1 MADHDDEMRRVI
13 LKELWRRVEK
23 ETYPS
28 ATMLDRIECLMT
40 RDDLPAYVEMLM
52 RRIRPV
58 EHPSIDLINRVV
70 ALVCVDPPL
79 PPPRRTRR
87 ASWPAPGSAQA
98 G

>member
-1 MADHDDEMRRVI
+1 MADHGGGVRRVI
-13 LKELWRRVEK
+13 LEELWRRVEK
-23 ETYPS
+23 DIYPS

-40 RDDLPAYVEMLM
+40 RDDLPAYVAMLM

-87 ASWPAPGSAQA
+87 ASWPAPGSAPA